1 MNPSISPAPDLS
13 LPESSF
19 NTKKKEPAP
28 PTPHMIR
35 LQEHFPLY
43 GSYALLLALFS
54 AFCFF
59 RNPHGIT
66 YPLFTAAA
74 YVSAWQILK
83 SLNFPVKKTALFP
96 AAAALFLA
104 LNSSFTASEKI
115 HTLNNLAQILLGA
128 FFLLHQCYDDRRWNI
143 GKYAGSVLKLFGN
156 AVCALPLPFLHGRR
170 FLKTVKDSRSRNLL
184 MLLAGFLLS
193 LPVLFYV
200 SLMFAKADAVF
211 RSILQNG
218 LAEIFRSSAIP
229 EFLLLFLGSFFCCYC
244 LMGSLCAGKIKES
257 PREVSQKNPLAAISF
272 CAMLCL
278 LYVFFCGIQI
288 VYLFAG
294 KGTLPDGMTYSE
306 YAREG
311 FFQLLLVS
319 FFNLVLVLAVLNY
332 FKRHPVLTGCL
343 AVISLCTGILLGS
356 SAFRMC
362 LYVAAYGLTF
372 LRLGVLWFLALLAVL
387 LAGILLFLFRSA
399 FPLFRW
405 CLVSSVLFY
414 CAFVWSCP
422 DLQIARWNIAREDGF
437 ITQENVSYILTSLSV
452 DAAPAIMEAE
462 VAPDIW
468 DYTPPRTASR
478 YWPSILTEKWQMIC
492 CMPGSPWYE
501 SRGRQGIA
509 EWLDTLSENLLSW
522 DPGIRT
528 YNASLARAWE
538 LSLEALEES
547 AH

>member
-1 MNPSISPAPDLS
+1 M
-13 LPESSF
+13 
-19 NTKKKEPAP
+19 
-28 PTPHMIR
+28 
-35 LQEHFPLY
+35 
-43 GSYALLLALFS
+43 
-54 AFCFF
+54 
-59 RNPHGIT
+59 
-66 YPLFTAAA
+66 
-74 YVSAWQILK
+74 
-83 SLNFPVKKTALFP
+83 
-96 AAAALFLA
+96 
-104 LNSSFTASEKI
+104 
-115 HTLNNLAQILLGA
+115 
-128 FFLLHQCYDDRRWNI
+128 
-143 GKYAGSVLKLFGN
+143 
-156 AVCALPLPFLHGRR
+156 
-170 FLKTVKDSRSRNLL
+170 
-184 MLLAGFLLS
+184 
-193 LPVLFYV
+193 
-200 SLMFAKADAVF
+200 
-211 RSILQNG
+211 
-218 LAEIFRSSAIP
+218 
-229 EFLLLFLGSFFCCYC
+229 
-244 LMGSLCAGKIKES
+244 
-257 PREVSQKNPLAAISF
+257 
-272 CAMLCL
+272 
-278 LYVFFCGIQI
+278 
-288 VYLFAG
+288 
-294 KGTLPDGMTYSE
+294 
-306 YAREG
+306 
-311 FFQLLLVS
+311 
-319 FFNLVLVLAVLNY
+319 LAVLNY

-362 LYVAAYGLTF
+362 LYVDAYGLTF

-414 CAFVWSCP
+414 CAFVWSSP

-437 ITQENVSYILTSLSV
+437 ITRDNVSYLLSSLSV